1 MLLKFAN
8 EDIFAVGAIK
18 YLYAPAT
25 AKESTNRIIIPVTV
39 EPMDMRAGKT
49 IQTQAVLDTGAPY
62 AILDPTIAEVVGFT
76 PEQAQERERMLIRG
90 MRLEGSLTRL
100 SITLQAT
107 QGDDLNIET
116 TAFIP
121 DSLEAWGGFP
131 SFLGMAG
138 FIERLRFAIDPNE
151 DKFYYG
157 PL

>member
-1 MLLKFAN
+1 MLLRFAN
-8 EDIFAVGAIK
+8 EDIFASGAIK

-25 AKESTNRIIIPVTV
+25 AKESTNRILIPITV
-39 EPMDMRAGKT
+39 EPANLKTGKR
-49 IQTQAVLDTGAPY
+49 ISIQAVLDTGAPY
-62 AILDPTIAEVVGFT
+62 SILDPAIAEVVGFT
-76 PEQAQERERMLIRG
+76 SEQAQERERMLIRG